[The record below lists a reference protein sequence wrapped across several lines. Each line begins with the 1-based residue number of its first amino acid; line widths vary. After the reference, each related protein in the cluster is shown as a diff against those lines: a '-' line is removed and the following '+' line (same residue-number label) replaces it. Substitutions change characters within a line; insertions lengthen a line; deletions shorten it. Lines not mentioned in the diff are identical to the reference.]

1 MTGQRRALLLAY
13 TSYASATTLIHHNP
27 AEEAATLL
35 KGARVGSCSVDVH
48 LLPVAWKAVRDAES
62 ILNAVEPEVA
72 VGVGLN
78 PSARTVTVE
87 LAGANVGY
95 GRDFYGAVL
104 EGRRIVDGEP
114 FGKVYPAAVSP
125 EELRECLEAHG
136 FSDVRFSL
144 TAGSY
149 LCNALAYIL
158 YRWAHMRGRKAVFLH
173 VPPAGSETLT
183 ALSYTGHSVR
193 GIAET
198 VEAVLACLCGVEQRK

>member
-13 TSYASATTLIHHNP
+13 TSYASAAALILHNP
-27 AEEAATLL
+27 AEEAAILL
-35 KGARVGSCSVDVH
+35 RGAKVGGCSVVVH

-62 ILNAVEPEVA
+62 LLDTVEPEVA

-78 PSARTVTVE
+78 PSARSVTVE

-95 GRDFYGAVL
+95 GKDFDGATL
-104 EGRRIVDGEP
+104 DGQRLVDGEP
-114 FGKVYPAAVSP
+114 FGKVYPVAANP
-125 EELRECLEAHG
+125 AELKRCLESRG
-136 FSDVRFSL
+136 VDGVRFSL

-149 LCNALAYIL
+149 LCNALAYTL
-158 YRWAHMRGRKAVFLH
+158 YRWAHARGKRAVFLH

-183 ALSYTGHSVR
+183 TLSYAGYSVR

-198 VEAVLACLCGVEQRK
+198 VEAVLACLCRLE